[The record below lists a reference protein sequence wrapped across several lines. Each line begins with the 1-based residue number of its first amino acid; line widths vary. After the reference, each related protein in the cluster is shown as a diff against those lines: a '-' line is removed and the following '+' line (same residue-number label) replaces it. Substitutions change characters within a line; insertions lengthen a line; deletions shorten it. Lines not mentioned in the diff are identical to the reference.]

1 MKVGGP
7 WDSTFE
13 PMFNQPDNE
22 ISAFV
27 EWLSTLGTPHL
38 DPGEPM
44 VERIAPQSVSP
55 ESLQQ
60 MARVAASLLARS
72 PAIRHSIKL
81 TTEHFRGEFGLKEP
95 ADKPLIAANQ
105 RGLYDAYR
113 TRMES
118 SGRWAVLFS
127 DQTEFITGDGFF
139 HNFPASQDAINSGRK
154 LVLPLLPTAALIY
167 MLPTQHPTE
176 PRLVTLH
183 LGAKEVRSLNE
194 IAQVYASDFLFFRDQ
209 QPRLTEDFRCGAH
222 KQFQYH
228 RHTWLDP
235 LLDDLSQY
243 NRWGARGSASIG
255 GRRSFSEYLRGDRW
269 LEEITLGHR

>member
-1 MKVGGP
+1 MQRKPLKTELHHWWPRTLAEYWTASDGMVSVIRPNGDVQRAPPGTFGGITNAHHMKVGGP

-154 LVLPLLPTAALIY
+154 LGQLYTLLSEFSWYPIRDRPVLT
-167 MLPTQHPTE
+167 
-176 PRLVTLH
+176 
-183 LGAKEVRSLNE
+183 G
-194 IAQVYASDFLFFRDQ
+194 
-209 QPRLTEDFRCGAH
+209 
-222 KQFQYH
+222 
-228 RHTWLDP
+228 
-235 LLDDLSQY
+235 
-243 NRWGARGSASIG
+243 
-255 GRRSFSEYLRGDRW
+255 
-269 LEEITLGHR
+269 